1 MNVSNQTSLSDVAGD
16 DKINKLRCLI
26 QVALGKKEATLL
38 LKNCRLVNVYSGE
51 ISRTDIAVYEDTIA
65 SITAG
70 TVKDAKEVIDCQ
82 DYYAIPGFIDPHM
95 HVDTTMLWPNEL
107 ARVLVPLGTTTVFV
121 DMVNI
126 AHNGGKEAIKAMQEA
141 FKGLPLR
148 AYFSAPSYCPL
159 QPELETAAAEIDSTD
174 IAEMLQWDNFVSI
187 GETVSSK
194 ILNMEP
200 DFLARLATCGEQD
213 KIVSGH
219 GGDLPQGD
227 EPALDAYVASG
238 VRDDHCVEQ
247 IDDIMPRLRR
257 GVSMF
262 LVEAPGR
269 ERIKS
274 YFEYILAHEIP
285 MQKMSLCID
294 NITITDIVG
303 EFGGYLDK
311 PFRIGL
317 EAGVPAVDMVR
328 MATLNTATHYKKDG
342 QLGSLTPGRLADIVL
357 MRDLNQF
364 PPEIVI
370 ANGKVAA
377 RKGKMVEETH
387 PQTVSEDYLNSIRLP
402 EDFSSECFRIPAGQ
416 DKTEA
421 RVRVLKVRDGA
432 ALNQCIM
439 TGVKVAGGEIQPDPK
454 RDILKMAIIERYGR
468 RGSMTTALVSGFQL
482 KEGAIATSYSVPSNN
497 IVVVG
502 TNDSDMELAVKHLEE
517 IQGGFAAVK
526 DGEVLADVSLRV
538 GGIMSAEPYESVL
551 SDIEKANAAARSLGC
566 PLEHPFFTMTQ
577 TVLSSLP
584 DLGLTDRGIV
594 DVASGKIVGV
604 VVEEQE

>member
-1 MNVSNQTSLSDVAGD
+1 MNTTHSAFRSDQTRNDT
-16 DKINKLRCLI
+16 IHKLRNLI
-26 QVALGKKEATLL
+26 LVAQGKKEATLL
-38 LKNCRLVNVYSGE
+38 LKNCRLFNVYSGE
-51 ISRTDIAVYEDTIA
+51 VCRTDIAIYEDTIV

-70 TVKDAKEVIDCQ
+70 TVNGAREVIDCQ
-82 DYYAIPGFIDPHM
+82 DCYAIPGFIDPHM

-126 AHNGGKEAIKAMQEA
+126 AHNGGKAAVKALQEA

-159 QPELETAAAEIDSTD
+159 QPELETAAAEIDSSD
-174 IAEMLQWDNFVSI
+174 IDEMLQWDKFVSI

-194 ILNMEP
+194 ILNLEP
-200 DFLARLATCGEQD
+200 DFLARLAICQEQD

-227 EPALDAYVASG
+227 ENALDAYVVSG

-274 YFEYILAHEIP
+274 FFEYILAHEIP
-285 MQKMSLCID
+285 TQKMSLCID

-303 EFGGYLDK
+303 KYGGYLDK

-317 EAGVPAVDMVR
+317 DAGVPAIDMIR

-342 QLGSLTPGRLADIVL
+342 QLGSLTPGRFADIVL
-357 MRDLNQF
+357 LRELNQF
-364 PPEIVI
+364 PPELVI

-377 RKGKMVEETH
+377 RRGKMIEETH
-387 PQTVSEDYLNSIRLP
+387 PQDISPDYLNSIHLP
-402 EDFSSECFRIPAGQ
+402 AGFSSDCFRIPAGQ
-416 DKTEA
+416 ETPEA
-421 RVRVLKVRDGA
+421 KVRVLKVRDGA
-432 ALNQCIM
+432 ALNQCV
-439 TGVKVAGGEIQPDPK
+439 TTVLKVAQGEILPDLE

-468 RGSMTTALVSGFQL
+468 RGSMTTAFVNGFHL

-502 TNDSDMELAVKHLEE
+502 TNENDMAIAVKHLAD
-517 IQGGFAAVK
+517 IQGGFAAVQ
-526 DGEVLADVSLRV
+526 DGALLADVSLRV
-538 GGIMSAEPYESVL
+538 GGIMSAEPYENVL
-551 SDIEKANAAARSLGC
+551 CDIEKANAAARSLGC

-594 DVASGKIVGV
+594 DVASGTIVGV
-604 VVEEQE
+604 VAEEA